1 MHNLTM
7 FDHADAD
14 PDAVRTVKTWLTAFH
29 SCCGCHGYH
38 WHPLSCPSGTIE
50 YEAQLRHENEMK
62 RLQAEMKERGRMERE
77 NHDLNLEKI
86 KVKAAED
93 RVTVLESVK

>member
-1 MHNLTM
+1 MYEDLL
-7 FDHADAD
+7 
-14 PDAVRTVKTWLTAFH
+14 WLPWLPLVFTAL
-29 SCCGCHGYH
+29 
-38 WHPLSCPSGTIE
+38 PPAGTIE

>member
-1 MHNLTM
+1 MEL
-7 FDHADAD
+7 
-14 PDAVRTVKTWLTAFH
+14 
-29 SCCGCHGYH
+29 
-38 WHPLSCPSGTIE
+38 HPLHIYIPVVVAMVITGVNCPAHAGTIE